1 MLRTLSEAKK
11 LDLLYYFYSMRV
23 ANHKYPSVLG
33 IVLLIAIIFQIISGI
48 AVCFSLIADAM
59 LIPIVRNEEDMEDMY
74 TDDFF
79 WLHERG
85 VDYIFILIY
94 LHLLRKLFLL
104 TFYKEQESAWKTGV
118 VLLLLLHLVTFFGLV
133 LCCTHLSE
141 ITLTIAA
148 NILHTFSLKVGKIYW
163 WFFPNQELNT
173 DTIIRLMDGHYVSA
187 FVFLVL
193 AIAHSLEMHRDWKDT
208 AVDEANEQDI
218 IWWDDA
224 LKSEL
229 KASVMFFGILFVLS
243 GRKYHCSE
251 TLSLEL
257 FMWGD
262 LGMVPDIRFYGVTP
276 HWYFRAYMS
285 WLIVCPHH
293 YMGIGGMLFFFI
305 ALYYQ
310 PNLKSIYWQVIRNFA
325 ESNLLVVSVT
335 LLFALSIFYASSYLP
350 YGKFYN
356 RLGGNPA
363 TLVTYMLLLSLLAVN
378 FKWFHAK

>member
-1 MLRTLSEAKK
+1 
-11 LDLLYYFYSMRV
+11 MRV
-23 ANHKYPSVLG
+23 ANHKYPSVIG
-33 IVLLIAIIFQIISGI
+33 IVLLIAIILQVLSGI

-59 LIPIVRNEEDMEDMY
+59 LIPVVRNEEDMEDLY

-94 LHLLRKLFLL
+94 FHLIRKLFLL

-118 VLLLLLHLVTFFGLV
+118 ILLLLLHLVTFFGLV

-187 FVFLVL
+187 LLFLLL
-193 AIAHSLEMHRDWKDT
+193 AVMHSLEMHRDWKDS
-208 AVDEANEQDI
+208 ALEEANEQDLV
-218 IWWDDA
+218 WFDDA

-229 KASVMFFGILFVLS
+229 KAALMFAVALFWLS

-293 YMGIGGMLFFFI
+293 YMGIGGMLFFFV

-310 PNLKSIYWQVIRNFA
+310 PNLKAKYQQILKNIS
-325 ESNLLVVSVT
+325 ESNLLVISVT
-335 LLFALSIFYASSYLP
+335 TLFALSIFYASSYLP

-356 RLGGNPA
+356 RLGGNPS
-363 TLVTYMLLLSLLAVN
+363 TLLTYMLLLITLSINLR
-378 FKWFHAK
+378 WFYAK

>member
-23 ANHKYPSVLG
+23 ANHKYPSVIG
-33 IVLLIAIIFQIISGI
+33 IVLLIAIVFQIISGV

-59 LIPIVRNEEDMEDMY
+59 LIPVVRNEEDMEDMY

-94 LHLLRKLFLL
+94 FHLLRKLFLL

-187 FVFLVL
+187 FIFLVL
-193 AIAHSLEMHRDWKDT
+193 AIVHSLEMHRDWKDS
-208 AVDEANEQDI
+208 AVDEANEQDL

-229 KASVMFFGILFVLS
+229 KAATVFFGILFLLS

-293 YMGIGGMLFFFI
+293 YMGIGGMLFFFV

-310 PNLKSIYWQVIRNFA
+310 PNVKSIYWQVIRNFA
-325 ESNLLVVSVT
+325 ESNLFVVSVT

-363 TLVTYMLLLSLLAVN
+363 TLVTYMLLLSLLAIN